1 MRAHEPEWGSL
12 KKAGGG
18 YYTKASRDEP
28 GASGSNPAGSR
39 GLGFSAEG
47 ARDEFVSEV
56 LGGRRAGDDYE
67 RGDDA
72 EADEDPFAQDVAETA
87 AGEKRGGAKRRTAA
101 GTAKRSPP
109 AKRARGGAKAKG

>member
-1 MRAHEPEWGSL
+1 MTSPARRVRTP
-12 KKAGGG
+12 
-18 YYTKASRDEP
+18 P
-28 GASGSNPAGSR
+28 GRG

-87 AGEKRGGAKRRTAA
+87 AGEKRGGRR
-101 GTAKRSPP
+101 GEPPRGRRRCRP
-109 AKRARGGAKAKG
+109 AKRARGGGAKAKG